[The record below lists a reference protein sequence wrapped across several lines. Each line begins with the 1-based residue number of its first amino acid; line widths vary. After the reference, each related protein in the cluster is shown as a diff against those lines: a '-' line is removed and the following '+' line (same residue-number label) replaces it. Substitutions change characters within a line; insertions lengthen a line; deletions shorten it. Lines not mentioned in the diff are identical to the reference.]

1 VQPLSDTSPTL
12 LRRAYQLA
20 RSGMCKNLGE
30 IGRRLKHEGYG
41 ANNVDEVL
49 EAKAPIRADL
59 VRILDAVEK
68 T

>member
-1 VQPLSDTSPTL
+1 
-12 LRRAYQLA
+12 
-20 RSGMCKNLGE
+20 
-30 IGRRLKHEGYG
+30 
-41 ANNVDEVL
+41 VDEVL